1 MRAGVKTLRITV
13 AQRGMILKCLL
24 LPEAEARRMSQKVIH
39 SHRNIKQDTTEEPE
53 EEKSTGVLIL
63 SQRGL
68 IALSHS
74 DQAAGTR
81 SGERPSTACSHT
93 LRRSRVSPWTPPSPP
108 HYRAPEWHQV
118 QKAEAKSSRR
128 EKAASASAE
137 TD

>member
-1 MRAGVKTLRITV
+1 MRAGVKTLWITV

-24 LPEAEARRMSQKVIH
+24 LPEAEAKRMSQKVIH
-39 SHRNIKQDTTEEPE
+39 SHKNIKQDKTEEPE

-81 SGERPSTACSHT
+81 SGERLSAACSHT
-93 LRRSRVSPWTPPSPP
+93 LRRSRVSPRTPPSPP
-108 HYRAPEWHQV
+108 HYSGPEWHQV
-118 QKAEAKSSRR
+118 QKAEAKSCKKR
-128 EKAASASAE
+128 ESGE
-137 TD
+137 CIC